1 MTLRN
6 IGSNQTTIEKSDGT
20 VILYSY
26 STPVA
31 AHVPGK
37 GYLRTRRHF
46 STTTSK
52 HINKWIGGSP
62 EVIDHEELEE
72 IAG

>member
-6 IGSNQTTIEKSDGT
+6 IGSNQTEITKADGT
-20 VILYSY
+20 TILYSY

-46 STTTSK
+46 SVTTSK
-52 HINKWIGGSP
+52 HINKWIAGTA
-62 EVIDHEELEE
+62 EVIDHEELEA
-72 IAG
+72 IAN